1 MTNLQIK
8 GIDDSLYAQI
18 KDLALSENRSISQEV
33 LFLIKSYMTNK
44 KRQEKFKKTDERVL
58 MFLLDTDTIIF
69 SLKGNTAVQKNR
81 GTQTHQL
88 DRFLYQKVI

>member
-1 MTNLQIK
+1 
-8 GIDDSLYAQI
+8 
-18 KDLALSENRSISQEV
+18 
-33 LFLIKSYMTNK
+33 
-44 KRQEKFKKTDERVL
+44 

-88 DRFLYQKVI
+88 DVIPLLESDLKNLETLKLLSTKTW